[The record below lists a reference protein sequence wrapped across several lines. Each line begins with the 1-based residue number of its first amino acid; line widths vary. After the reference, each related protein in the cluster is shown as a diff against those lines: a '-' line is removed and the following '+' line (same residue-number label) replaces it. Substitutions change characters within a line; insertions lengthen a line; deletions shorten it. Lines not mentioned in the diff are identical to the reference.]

1 MSLVNPV
8 ARARGNGSAKSGVQ
22 HWWAQRMTSIAL
34 APLTLW
40 VIYVLASHRGAA
52 YAEVAAWLGNP
63 LNGALLIA
71 WVVTMLHHAQLGLQ
85 VVIEDYIHV
94 GWQEYTLLIGV
105 KLLAALGA
113 IVATVS
119 ILSVVFGG

>member
-8 ARARGNGSAKSGVQ
+8 AKARGHGSAKSGVH
-22 HWWAQRMTSIAL
+22 HWWAQRITSIAL

-40 VIYVLASHRGAA
+40 VIYTLATQGGAGH
-52 YAEVAAWLGNP
+52 AEVTGWLSNP

-85 VVIEDYIHV
+85 VVIEDYVHV
-94 GWQEYTLLIGV
+94 AWQEYTLLIGV

>member
-1 MSLVNPV
+1 MKFVNPV
-8 ARARGNGSAKSGVQ
+8 ALARGHGSAKSGVE
-22 HWWAQRMTSIAL
+22 HWWAQRITSVAL

-40 VIYVLASHRGAA
+40 VIYALATLGGAS
-52 YAEVAAWLGNP
+52 YDEVIAWMSNP
-63 LNGALLIA
+63 FNGALLIA

-94 GWQEYTLLIGV
+94 AWQEYTLLIGV

-119 ILSVVFGG
+119 VLSVVFGG